1 MALLVLLLWG
11 VSLSYGFNVDVL
23 DPEKFSGNNEEF
35 FGYRLLQ
42 YQSDKMKQIIV
53 SAPLGTNSSGALY
66 SCTVEKNDC
75 SSFYQPDSK
84 AIRFFGMSM
93 TVGTSPSA
101 TLTSCSPS
109 FNHECDGNS
118 LLNGICYQFNNTLKM
133 VTKITAAF
141 QECTK
146 SKVNLVFLFDGSSSM
161 QTSDFNKNKEFIWNI
176 MTTMKNTSIEFAAV
190 QFSSDFRTVFTFKD
204 YVSGTA
210 KKRLDD
216 EVHMKQLT
224 NTHRAIQFTLDH
236 LFNNNKS
243 GADPEAKKA
252 LVIITDGAPSD
263 LDNKVTHR
271 CEEQNIVRFV
281 IGVGHQVKLE
291 KLEKFASEP
300 KENNIF
306 MINNYA
312 GLNGLLNNLQNKI
325 FGMEGTRGM
334 LFSKELSQSGF
345 SAASDKDT
353 LILGAVGS
361 NHWTGNLYEVTG
373 SEASISEMEIKDI
386 NLNNDSYN
394 GYSVVVGQRGR
405 DSLVFSGAPRCD
417 YRGRVTLFRK
427 STDKWEAISNI
438 AGELIGSYFGGSV
451 CVLDL
456 DSDNNTDFL
465 VVGAPLYYQP
475 HPQREGRVYIYR
487 LTQQLKLEKQ
497 LEISE
502 SAQGRFGMTL
512 AAVSDLNGDQL
523 KDLAVGAPLEDDQ
536 KGAVYI
542 YLGNHDHGIRS
553 KYSQRIVAS
562 SINKQLQHFGLSI
575 DGVMDMGQD
584 GLIDIAVGAQG
595 TVLLLRTR
603 PVVSVSAK
611 LSFSPSEINL
621 NHFDCL
627 GSSDNAIPVLYLST
641 CFSMAED
648 TKSKGGVRS
657 GLNVSLELKADA
669 VRKDSRAFFNKDDKT
684 SRSLVKSVL
693 LNTEVSCYNHTV
705 YMKSCV
711 KDTVSPVLFRLN
723 FSQFDHQ
730 PDYSNAIL
738 NIDSKNTAHVEVP
751 FQINCKN
758 TTCVS
763 DLQLN
768 FNFLNSTLLV
778 VDQASFIIHVTLVN
792 TGDDSFNTSVVLF
805 YPPGLSLSLF
815 KTIKQNRRTRS
826 SCGDRDE
833 GALNKTTCS
842 ISLPVYRSNTEA
854 VFEGVFRI
862 SRDYNWTD
870 IMKMTLVASSDN
882 NRNTSSTT
890 VMKTLPVLYSVDVAV
905 SSVPELS
912 VTYLN
917 FSLGDKGPKPIHIV
931 FKVRNLGL
939 KGLPVTISFR
949 MLNHTDEKIF
959 HLDNNSILSNITV
972 CSIIPP
978 QKHDDILTEQ
988 FVNFTCRPFSLDPG
1002 SVVYINLSANV
1013 TFPNKQQYSEKWS
1026 FSGFKEEDDFS
1037 VFAQLDFD
1045 KKFYHQLSGHSEN
1058 DSSRF
1063 HRAHIS
1069 VKAEL
1074 VVPPD
1079 MIMIIGTGVGGGL
1092 LLLFIF
1098 IILLWKCG
1106 FFKRKR
1112 FAPCDEGSE
1121 YRTEDYDECG
1131 ETMGKMDQS
1140 PSRSEEK
1147 PFIPAE
1153 GKGVGSENGS
1163 KENGEMEKSVE

>member
-1 MALLVLLLWG
+1 
-11 VSLSYGFNVDVL
+11 
-23 DPEKFSGNNEEF
+23 
-35 FGYRLLQ
+35 
-42 YQSDKMKQIIV
+42 
-53 SAPLGTNSSGALY
+53 
-66 SCTVEKNDC
+66 
-75 SSFYQPDSK
+75 
-84 AIRFFGMSM
+84 MSM
-93 TVGTSPSA
+93 TMSKSPSA

-109 FNHECDGNS
+109 FTHECDGNS
-118 LLNGICYQFNNTLKM
+118 YLNGICYQFNGRLKM
-133 VTKITAAF
+133 VTNITPAF
-141 QECTK
+141 QECTE

-190 QFSSDFRTVFTFKD
+190 QFSSEFRTVFTFKD

-216 EVHMKQLT
+216 ERHMKQLT
-224 NTHRAIQFTLDH
+224 CTHRAIQFTLDH

-243 GADPEAKKA
+243 GANPEAKKA
-252 LVIITDGAPSD
+252 LVIITDGAPAD
-263 LDNKVTHR
+263 LDNNVIHR
-271 CEEQNIVRFV
+271 CEEQNIARFV

-300 KENNIF
+300 KEKNTI

-312 GLNGLLNNLQNKI
+312 GLNGLLDNLQNKI

-334 LFSKELSQSGF
+334 LFGKELSQSGF

-394 GYSVVVGQRGR
+394 GYSLVIGQRGR
-405 DSLVFSGAPRCD
+405 DSLLFSGAPRSN

-427 STDKWEAISNI
+427 STDKWKAISNI

-512 AAVSDLNGDQL
+512 VAVSDLNGDQL
-523 KDLAVGAPLEDDQ
+523 KDLAVGAPLEDDR

-542 YLGNHDHGIRS
+542 YLGNRDHGIRS
-553 KYSQRIVAS
+553 KYSQRIFAS

-611 LSFSPSEINL
+611 LGFSPSEINL

-641 CFSMAED
+641 CFSMTED

-669 VRKDSRAFFNKDDKT
+669 VRMDSRAFFNKDDKT

-711 KDTVSPVLFRLN
+711 TDITSPVLFRLN
-723 FSQFDHQ
+723 FSQSDHQ
-730 PDYSNAIL
+730 PSSSNSIL
-738 NIDSKNTAHVEVP
+738 NIDSKNTALVEVP
-751 FQINCKN
+751 FPNNCQN
-758 TTCVS
+758 MSCVS
-763 DLQLN
+763 DLHLD
-768 FNFLNSTLLV
+768 FKFLNSTLLL
-778 VDQASFIIHVTLVN
+778 VDQALFIIHVTLLN
-792 TGDDSFNTSVVLF
+792 TGDYSFNTSVVLL

-815 KTIKQNRRTRS
+815 RTIEANRETVS
-826 SCGDRDE
+826 SCGDHKD
-833 GALNKTTCS
+833 AVLKKTTCG
-842 ISLPVYRSNTEA
+842 ISSPVFRRNTRA
-854 VFEGVFRI
+854 MFEGVFRV
-862 SRDYNWTD
+862 SRFYNWTD
-870 IMKMTLVASSDN
+870 NMQMTLMASSDN
-882 NRNTSSTT
+882 NRITSDTT
-890 VMKTLPVLYSVDVAV
+890 VRTLPLQPSVNVAI
-905 SSVPELS
+905 SPVPELS

-917 FSLGDKGPKPIHIV
+917 FHLGDKGPKPIIV
-931 FKVRNLGL
+931 VFEVSNLGL
-939 KGLPVTISFR
+939 KGLPVTVSFR
-949 MLNHTDEKIF
+949 MPTQTGVNLHDLHSHTITV
-959 HLDNNSILSNITV
+959 SQNITA
-972 CSIIPP
+972 CKIIPT
-978 QKHDDILTEQ
+978 QKHANRLIEEY
-988 FVNFTCRPFSLDPG
+988 VNFKCQCFSLDPG
-1002 SVVYINLSANV
+1002 AAVQFHLSALII
-1013 TFPNKQQYSEKWS
+1013 FPNKQQYTGS
-1026 FSGFKEEDDFS
+1026 FGGFKKVDDFF

-1045 KKFYHQLSGHSEN
+1045 KKLHQLSSDSEKE
-1058 DSSRF
+1058 SSRF
-1063 HRAHIS
+1063 HNAKIS
-1069 VKAEL
+1069 IKSE
-1074 VVPPD
+1074 VVIPPD
-1079 MIMIIGTGVGGGL
+1079 VVMMIRTSAGGGV
-1092 LLLFIF
+1092 LLLFIVF
-1098 IILLWKCG
+1098 LL
-1106 FFKRKR
+1106 
-1112 FAPCDEGSE
+1112 
-1121 YRTEDYDECG
+1121 
-1131 ETMGKMDQS
+1131 
-1140 PSRSEEK
+1140 
-1147 PFIPAE
+1147 
-1153 GKGVGSENGS
+1153 GVE
-1163 KENGEMEKSVE
+1163 VWFL